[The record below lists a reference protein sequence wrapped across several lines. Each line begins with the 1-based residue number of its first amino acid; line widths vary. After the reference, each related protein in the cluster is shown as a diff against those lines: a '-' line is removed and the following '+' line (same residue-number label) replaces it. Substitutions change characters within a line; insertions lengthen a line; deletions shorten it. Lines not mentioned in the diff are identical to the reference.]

1 MRVGQKA
8 KIHVDSNG
16 RTLKGHVDSIAGATG
31 PLMLLRKALV
41 VISAGIVIGGA
52 GSLAFARV
60 LAKFLFE
67 VKPSDP
73 ATFAA
78 VALVLAI
85 SALAACYIPARRATG
100 VDPLV
105 ALRYE

>member
-1 MRVGQKA
+1 MALGAQN
-8 KIHVDSNG
+8 VDVL
-16 RTLKGHVDSIAGATG
+16 R
-31 PLMLLRKALV
+31 MLLRKMLV

-52 GSLAFARV
+52 GSLALARV

-78 VALVLAI
+78 VALVLAS

>member
-1 MRVGQKA
+1 VLSYSVAQRTQEIGVRMALGAQN
-8 KIHVDSNG
+8 VDVL
-16 RTLKGHVDSIAGATG
+16 R
-31 PLMLLRKALV
+31 MLLRKALV
-41 VISAGIVIGGA
+41 LVSAGIVIGGA

-67 VKPSDP
+67 VKPGDP

-78 VALVLAI
+78 VALVLAS

>member
-1 MRVGQKA
+1 MA
-8 KIHVDSNG
+8 
-16 RTLKGHVDSIAGATG
+16 LGAQRADV
-31 PLMLLRKALV
+31 LRMLLRKVLV
-41 VISAGIVIGGA
+41 VISTGIVIGGA

-60 LAKFLFE
+60 LANFLFE

-73 ATFAA
+73 ATLAT
-78 VALVLAI
+78 VALLLAS